1 MSNINKEELMRGL
14 SDSQVNKSK
23 QDFGTNALAKKET
36 ESLWSM
42 FIGAFDDIWIKVL
55 CAALVMKIVISV
67 IGVFV
72 PALAGENDVVEI
84 ISIVLAIALATGF
97 STLSEYRNSSRS
109 EALQEE
115 YNKTY
120 AKVMRN
126 GKLVNI
132 LTSEIVKG
140 DTILVQAGDKV
151 PTDGV
156 LFEGHIKVSQAAL
169 NGESRDENKT
179 AADNLDEAES
189 TDYASA
195 NKVFMGSVV
204 TSGEGYMVATVI
216 GDASELGKIN
226 KALTDDN
233 EEDERKDT
241 SSLKLEVVAAGIGK
255 LGVSAVCHCRRIR
268 CCTEPDPYG

>member
-72 PALAGENDVVEI
+72 PA
-84 ISIVLAIALATGF
+84 ATTSSF
-97 STLSEYRNSSRS
+97 RLEVSFLSSSS
-109 EALQEE
+109 L
-115 YNKTY
+115 
-120 AKVMRN
+120 
-126 GKLVNI
+126 
-132 LTSEIVKG
+132 S
-140 DTILVQAGDKV
+140 
-151 PTDGV
+151 
-156 LFEGHIKVSQAAL
+156 S
-169 NGESRDENKT
+169 
-179 AADNLDEAES
+179 
-189 TDYASA
+189 
-195 NKVFMGSVV
+195 
-204 TSGEGYMVATVI
+204 VI

-233 EEDERKDT
+233 EEDGCNHIPFT
-241 SSLKLEVVAAGIGK
+241 GG
-255 LGVSAVCHCRRIR
+255 H
-268 CCTEPDPYG
+268 Y